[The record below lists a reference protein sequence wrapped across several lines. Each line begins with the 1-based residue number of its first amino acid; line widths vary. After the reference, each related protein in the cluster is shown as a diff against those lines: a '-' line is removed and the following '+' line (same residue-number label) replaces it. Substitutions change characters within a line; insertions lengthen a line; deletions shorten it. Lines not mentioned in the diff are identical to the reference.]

1 MTEVIWTNRLAFHT
15 HTHTHAHTHKHVV
28 SPASALCPTTG
39 KFLLWLLSVPV
50 ALYRQHGIC
59 ALLPSLQGLVTTLQD
74 SLLHCHQSHCRSRCA
89 SARHCASSPARL
101 RAPALPNRVPLR
113 CKVRQTAHC
122 ASSPARQGEGERE
135 RESNIDGHRIL
146 CSVLRLS
153 SLLASYSSPL
163 YGCAC

>member
-113 CKVRQTAHC
+113 C
-122 ASSPARQGEGERE
+122 ARQRTARALLQGREREKERE
-135 RESNIDGHRIL
+135 RVIL
-146 CSVLRLS
+146 MDTVYCVASYA
-153 SLLASYSSPL
+153 SLLY
-163 YGCAC
+163 